1 VTRFFAAVLAFAAA
15 LLALESAQAGE
26 ITAIRFGEHDSYT
39 RVVVETRTPV
49 RVRAHTLAEPG
60 ARLVLSFES
69 ASWRVANLPD
79 GAGLG
84 TGLVGMFRFDEA
96 ASHPRLVFSL
106 SGPANI
112 RQQMTLDPAGGGY
125 RTVID
130 LEPVSA
136 AAFASVSGFP
146 QAAATITELVAREAG
161 VGFTPQACER
171 IRVVV
176 DPGHGGRDPGAL
188 ARFGGLHESGVV
200 LAAGLVLRDILNETG
215 RYEVIMTR
223 DRDVFVTLE
232 DRVRIAREARA
243 DLFISIHADSAG
255 DNNGPQGATVYS
267 MNARAESRARN
278 RAITDGNW
286 VDVSRPEEVSR
297 ILVEMSI
304 TNKRSQS
311 ELFAEAL
318 RTEVGRTAPL
328 WRSTPMEANYAVLTD
343 AETPSVLFEMG
354 FLTNREDS
362 RRMNDARERRRLMQA
377 AAAAIDTHFAGCNG
391 TGRTYWAANTAAPA
405 STVTAR

>member
-1 VTRFFAAVLAFAAA
+1 VTRIFAAILALTAV
-15 LLALESAQAGE
+15 LLAPQGAQAGE
-26 ITAIRFGEHDSYT
+26 ITAVRFGEHDTHT

-49 RVRAHTLAEPG
+49 RVRAHTLSEPG

-69 ASWRVANLPD
+69 ASWGVSDLPD
-79 GAGLG
+79 AAGLGAGL
-84 TGLVGMFRFDEA
+84 VGVFRFDGA

-112 RQQMTLDPAGGGY
+112 RQQMTLDPSGGGY

-130 LEPVSA
+130 LEPVSQ

-146 QAAATITELVAREAG
+146 HAAATITELVAREAG
-161 VGFTPQACER
+161 VGFTPEACER
-171 IRVVV
+171 IRVVI

-188 ARFGGLHESGVV
+188 ARFGGMHEAGIA
-200 LAAGLVLRDILNETG
+200 LAAGLQLRDILNEAG

-223 DRDVFVTLE
+223 DRDVYVSLE

-243 DLFISIHADSAG
+243 DLFISLHADSAG
-255 DNNGPQGATVYS
+255 DNSSPQGATVYS

-278 RAITDGNW
+278 RAFTDGNW

-304 TNKRSQS
+304 ANKRSQS

-318 RTEVGRTAPL
+318 RSEVGRTSPL

-354 FLTNREDS
+354 FMTNREDS

-377 AAAAIDTHFAGCNG
+377 AAAAIDTHFAGCSA
-391 TGRTYWAANTAAPA
+391 TGRTFWAAHGAPPAPGA
-405 STVTAR
+405 SAR

>member
-1 VTRFFAAVLAFAAA
+1 MTRVFAAVLALAA
-15 LLALESAQAGE
+15 LLLAPQEAQAGE
-26 ITAIRFGEHDSYT
+26 ITAIRFGEHDTHT
-39 RVVVETRTPV
+39 RIVVETRTPV

-69 ASWRVANLPD
+69 ASWGVSHLPD

-84 TGLVGMFRFDEA
+84 AGLVGVFRFDGA

-106 SGPANI
+106 SRPANI

-130 LEPVSA
+130 LEPVSQ
-136 AAFASVSGFP
+136 AAFASVAGFP

-161 VGFTPQACER
+161 VGFTPEACER
-171 IRVVV
+171 IRVVI

-188 ARFGGLHESGVV
+188 ARFGGMHESGVV
-200 LAAGLVLRDILNETG
+200 LAAGLALRDILNEAG

-286 VDVSRPEEVSR
+286 VDISRPEEVSR

-304 TNKRSQS
+304 ANKRSQS

-343 AETPSVLFEMG
+343 AETPAVLFEMG

-377 AAAAIDTHFAGCNG
+377 AAAAIDTHFAGCSAA
-391 TGRTYWAANTAAPA
+391 GRTFWAANAAAPA
-405 STVTAR
+405 PGASAR